1 MTLDTGNPENHLYLG
16 EDVGS
21 RAGCGGQLR
30 EFCSVELKMVGGG
43 DFFST
48 DKKNWGKEQEVE
60 WIRIHR
66 ELATEP
72 VIKKVATAR
81 ELFFP

>member
-1 MTLDTGNPENHLYLG
+1 MTPDTGNPENHLYLG

-48 DKKNWGKEQEVE
+48 DKKN
-60 WIRIHR
+60 
-66 ELATEP
+66 
-72 VIKKVATAR
+72 
-81 ELFFP
+81 

>member
-1 MTLDTGNPENHLYLG
+1 MTPDTGNPENHLYLG

-43 DFFST
+43 DFFF
-48 DKKNWGKEQEVE
+48 
-60 WIRIHR
+60 HR
-66 ELATEP
+66 
-72 VIKKVATAR
+72 
-81 ELFFP
+81 